1 MTAKETARTA
11 LASLD
16 LSKLV
21 ETEGERVS
29 AEVGEVFAEVA
40 SAKERLPLLGPVLA
54 WLARS
59 TDAAAKD
66 ADAAQRAL
74 EAERADDAPHIAA
87 RDRLRRSLS
96 ARLVGVRR
104 TIDSVC
110 DETAT
115 TMLGFVGATPERE
128 AELVTLAGKVLQ
140 EVKQHPPKAT
150 RGGVTLDVQKLTA
163 GIADDAA
170 ALDAVLKT
178 LAKEAREESAALVK
192 RDKALR
198 VARARRVGLARVL
211 QGFYEFVGDGES
223 AARVHK
229 AIGRITEAAV
239 EGEPVGP
246 VEGGGQGEVRK
257 G

>member
-1 MTAKETARTA
+1 MTARETTRTA

-21 ETEGERVS
+21 ETEGERVA

-40 SAKERLPLLGPVLA
+40 SAKERIPLLAPVLT
-54 WLARS
+54 WMARS
-59 TDAAAKD
+59 SEAAANG
-66 ADAAQRAL
+66 AEAAQRAL
-74 EAERADDAPHIAA
+74 EAERADDAPHVAT
-87 RDRLRRSLS
+87 RERLRRSLQ

-115 TMLGFVGATPERE
+115 TELGFVGATPERE
-128 AELVTLAGKVLQ
+128 VELVALAQKVLA
-140 EVKQHPPKAT
+140 EVKRHPPKAT

-163 GIADDAA
+163 GVADDAQ
-170 ALDAVLKT
+170 ALDATLKA
-178 LAKEAREESAALVK
+178 LAREAREESAELVR

-198 VARARRVGLARVL
+198 VARSRRVGLARVL
-211 QGFYEFVGDGES
+211 QGLYEFVGDAES

-229 AIGRITEAAV
+229 TLGRISASEPIEA
-239 EGEPVGP
+239 P
-246 VEGGGQGEVRK
+246 VEDNKPAPQDG
-257 G
+257 

>member
-21 ETEGERVS
+21 ETEGERI
-29 AEVGEVFAEVA
+29 AGEVGEVFAEVA

-54 WLARS
+54 WLARA
-59 TDAAAKD
+59 TDSAAKD

-96 ARLVGVRR
+96 ARLVGVRM
-104 TIDSVC
+104 TIASVC
-110 DETAT
+110 SETAT
-115 TMLGFVGATPERE
+115 TELGFVGATPERE
-128 AELVTLAGKVLQ
+128 AELVALAHTVLDQ
-140 EVKQHPPKAT
+140 VKRHPPKAT
-150 RGGVTLDVQKLTA
+150 RGGVTLDLAKLTA
-163 GIADDAA
+163 GIADDAG
-170 ALDAVLKT
+170 ALDATLKT

-211 QGFYEFVGDGES
+211 QGFYEFVGDAES

-229 AIGRITEAAV
+229 AIGRITEATT
-239 EGEPVGP
+239 EGEPEP
-246 VEGGGQGEVRK
+246 VAPVTGEPAK